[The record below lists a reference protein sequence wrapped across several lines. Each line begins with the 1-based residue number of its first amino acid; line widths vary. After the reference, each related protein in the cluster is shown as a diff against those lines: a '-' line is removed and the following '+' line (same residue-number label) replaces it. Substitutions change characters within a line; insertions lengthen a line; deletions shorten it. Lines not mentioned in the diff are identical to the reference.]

1 MATIG
6 ETESKKTENVGS
18 GTIQTKPDRRL
29 SMSSK
34 RPENADQRNFR
45 SQYYEKVGFRGVDE
59 RKTLD
64 LLLSEDPINLN
75 KLQNFALQ
83 FSIPSFD
90 RILAWKFMLGMKFMP
105 NRKPSNLVY
114 IVKYS
119 KKSLR

>member
-90 RILAWKFMLGMKFMP
+90 RILVWKFMLGMKFMP
-105 NRKPSNLVY
+105 NRKQSNLV
-114 IVKYS
+114 
-119 KKSLR
+119 